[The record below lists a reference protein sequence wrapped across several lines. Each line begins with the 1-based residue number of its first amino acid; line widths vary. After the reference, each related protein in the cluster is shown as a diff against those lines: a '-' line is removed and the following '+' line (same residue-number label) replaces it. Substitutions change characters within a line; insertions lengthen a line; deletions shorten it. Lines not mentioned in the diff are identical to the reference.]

1 MKLKIGM
8 LAASTM
14 LLSQVALA
22 QTLQGTYLFTYVE
35 TCQATFSWN
44 TDPSTGD
51 INMLNTVDDGKI
63 SDTTGTA
70 VFDSTTRKVTFT
82 GFQDAG
88 DLLIIQEKGGQ
99 ALTDG
104 VFNQKFAYSTSA
116 KTFKLDG
123 NNFHAAYS
131 PTTGIVTSMVFGG
144 LDSSKANCAV
154 TGTAT
159 LATPTP

>member
-70 VFDSTTRKVTFT
+70 VFDSTTRK
-82 GFQDAG
+82 
-88 DLLIIQEKGGQ
+88 
-99 ALTDG
+99 
-104 VFNQKFAYSTSA
+104 QKFAYSTSA